1 MLPNVGNSFIVEKIH
16 FMELPPYHD
25 QFLRPYV
32 PQMHGNFVEQVYA
45 NMRPGASIT
54 HDTFGRFA
62 STIMTPSASAASPIM
77 IPGGWNMR
85 RFRWFARIV
94 IRGIQNI
101 PQYHLISGW
110 CEDWDTTLQQTLNP
124 NMILHI
130 TSSMMFREVTVPDG
144 IGGHT
149 SVLRPSFMTQILQNS
164 NFGHVPMAT
173 TQNMARPEDLLRHMA
188 MNAQLGG
195 QMQHM
200 GSITP
205 VDSLHGS
212 VACKS
217 AYSNSIPSEYL
228 ANIVR
233 PLVSAMA
240 TESMGHS
247 TEDIFE
253 SAINSSRESSM
264 MADPVLTMFRNSRG
278 DDLAGAQITYGHLA
292 YLYPALDSVTHVTTR
307 GTMVHESSTSMQL
320 AHPLAHATGRD
331 ANHFQGAT
339 ETTRIAQVLT
349 NALPALIIQ
358 SGMAFMSFR
367 SSNYDAGPTPFKTE
381 IFGSAPL
388 FERSQ
393 VENLIPNFIFRLENE
408 LMMDL
413 SNQNQSSILIWCDVS
428 YTGDIKTMIEWNGV
442 RDQFIQ
448 PTFASNAFSPVVS
461 DSLAMTVDTAKN
473 VNNLVQGSFEYH
485 AGFAQQAM
493 QGFTPVQSPIVG
505 TNL

>member
-1 MLPNVGNSFIVEKIH
+1 MLNTVGNSFIVEKIH

-45 NMRPGASIT
+45 NMRPGAPIT

-62 STIMTPSASAASPIM
+62 STIMSPSASAASPIL

-85 RFRWFARIV
+85 RFRWFARIAM
-94 IRGIQNI
+94 RGIQNI

-110 CEDWDTTLQQTLNP
+110 CEDWDRSLQQSLNP

-130 TSSMMFREVTVPDG
+130 TSSMMFREVTMPDG
-144 IGGHT
+144 LGGYT
-149 SVLRPSFMTQILQNS
+149 TVLRPAFMTHVLQNS
-164 NFGHVPMAT
+164 SFGAVPMAT

-217 AYSNSIPSEYL
+217 AYSNAIPSEYL
-228 ANIVR
+228 ANVVR
-233 PLVSAMA
+233 PLVTAM
-240 TESMGHS
+240 TYDEMGQS
-247 TEDIFE
+247 TEDMFE
-253 SAINSSRESSM
+253 RAINTSRESSI
-264 MADPVLTMFRNSRG
+264 MADPVLTMFMNSRG
-278 DDLAGAQITYGHLA
+278 DDLAGAQITYGQLA
-292 YLYPALDSVTHVTTR
+292 NLYPMIDSVTHVTTR
-307 GTMVHESSTSMQL
+307 GTMQHESSSAL
-320 AHPLAHATGRD
+320 AVSHPLAMATGRD

-349 NALPALIIQ
+349 NALPALIVQ

-393 VENLIPNFIFRLENE
+393 VENLIPQFIFRLENE

-428 YTGDIKTMIEWNGV
+428 YTGDCKIMIEWNGV

-448 PTFASNAFSPVVS
+448 PTFAGNMFAPVVS
-461 DSLAMTVDTAKN
+461 DNLNMTVDTARN
-473 VNNLVQGSFEYH
+473 VNNLVQGSFQYH
-485 AGFAQQAM
+485 MGQTQQAM
-493 QGFTPVQSPIVG
+493 QGFTPVQSPAAL
-505 TNL
+505 NL